1 MKCSKCGGWIAP
13 LWAVHVVEWVGIIIL
28 LALIVF
34 FSSSC
39 STISVATPEGYSAHY
54 TRIGNQDISGLRFE
68 KGENGLY
75 RLTLD
80 KQSSDSD
87 VLNLIRQLVAQ

>member
-1 MKCSKCGGWIAP
+1 MIKIAALLILACG
-13 LWAVHVVEWVGIIIL
+13 
-28 LALIVF
+28 
-34 FSSSC
+34 C
-39 STISVATPEGYSAHY
+39 STVSLSTPDGCRASY

-68 KGENGLY
+68 KSEGGLY

-87 VLNLIRQLVAQ
+87 VIGIIRQLVAQ

>member
-1 MKCSKCGGWIAP
+1 MKHIFLVA
-13 LWAVHVVEWVGIIIL
+13 IL
-28 LALIVF
+28 AAILPA
-34 FSSSC
+34 C
-39 STISVATPEGYSAHY
+39 STISVSAPDGYSASY

-68 KGENGLY
+68 KGEGGLY

-87 VLNLIRQLVAQ
+87 VLSLIRQLVTQ

>member
-1 MKCSKCGGWIAP
+1 MMK
-13 LWAVHVVEWVGIIIL
+13 LFAVIVISL
-28 LALIVF
+28 LFAG
-34 FSSSC
+34 C
-39 STISVATPEGYSAHY
+39 STISVTTPDGHASY

-68 KGENGLY
+68 RDNLGML

-87 VLNLIRQLVAQ
+87 VLELIRLLVTK

>member
-1 MKCSKCGGWIAP
+1 MKCRVCHCWIAP
-13 LWAVHVVEWVGIIIL
+13 EWVIKLVEIVVIALAIIMGAWL
-28 LALIVF
+28 VSGC
-34 FSSSC
+34 SS
-39 STISVATPEGYSAHY
+39 IHVETPDGYSASY
-54 TRIGNQDISGLRFE
+54 TRIGSQDISGLRFE

-87 VLNLIRQLVAQ
+87 VLSLIRQLVTQ

>member
-1 MKCSKCGGWIAP
+1 MSQEQQEP
-13 LWAVHVVEWVGIIIL
+13 TPDVVEP
-28 LALIVF
+28 
-34 FSSSC
+34 
-39 STISVATPEGYSAHY
+39 ATENIEAVEATDDASAEVEVDLTEETPDGYEAHY

-68 KGENGLY
+68 RDSLGVM

-87 VLNLIRQLVAQ
+87 VLNLIRQLVTK

>member
-1 MKCSKCGGWIAP
+1 VK
-13 LWAVHVVEWVGIIIL
+13 LIL
-28 LALIVF
+28 YVAILAAILPA
-34 FSSSC
+34 C
-39 STISVATPEGYSAHY
+39 STISVSAPDGYSASY

-68 KGENGLY
+68 KSEDGLY

-87 VLNLIRQLVAQ
+87 VLGLIRQLVMQ

>member
-1 MKCSKCGGWIAP
+1 MR
-13 LWAVHVVEWVGIIIL
+13 
-28 LALIVF
+28 LALCIMCIL
-34 FSSSC
+34 STCGC
-39 STISVATPEGYSAHY
+39 STISVTTPDGHASY

-68 KGENGLY
+68 RDSLGVM

-87 VLNLIRQLVAQ
+87 VLNLIQQLVTK

>member
-1 MKCSKCGGWIAP
+1 MEGELGTGMGDGIAGVGRMKMF
-13 LWAVHVVEWVGIIIL
+13 AVIVATLLLVG
-28 LALIVF
+28 
-34 FSSSC
+34 C
-39 STISVATPEGYSAHY
+39 STISVSTPDGYRANY

-68 KGENGLY
+68 RGESGLY

>member
-1 MKCSKCGGWIAP
+1 MKCSKCGCWVAP
-13 LWAVHVVEWVGIIIL
+13 PWVVHVVEWAGIIL
-28 LALIVF
+28 LLALVIF

-39 STISVATPEGYSAHY
+39 STISVTAPDGYSAHY
-54 TRIGNQDISGLRFE
+54 TRIGNQDISGLQFE

-87 VLNLIRQLVAQ
+87 VLNLIRQLVSQ

>member
-1 MKCSKCGGWIAP
+1 MKCSKCGCWVAP
-13 LWAVHVVEWVGIIIL
+13 EWLLRWVEYGALL
-28 LALIVF
+28 LAVVVAALLF
-34 FSSSC
+34 TGC
-39 STISVATPEGYSAHY
+39 STISVTTPEGYNAHY

-68 KGENGLY
+68 KGDNGLY

-80 KQSSDSD
+80 KQNSDSD

>member
-1 MKCSKCGGWIAP
+1 MR
-13 LWAVHVVEWVGIIIL
+13 LFVVIVAMLL
-28 LALIVF
+28 LAA
-34 FSSSC
+34 C
-39 STISVATPEGYSAHY
+39 STISVSTPDGHASY

-68 KGENGLY
+68 RDSLGVM

-87 VLNLIRQLVAQ
+87 ILNVIRQLVAP

>member
-1 MKCSKCGGWIAP
+1 MRCSKCGGWMAP
-13 LWAVHVVEWVGIIIL
+13 MWAVHVVEWAGIIIL
-28 LALIVF
+28 LALIAF

-39 STISVATPEGYSAHY
+39 STISVTTPEGYSAHY

-68 KGENGLY
+68 KDALGMY

-87 VLNLIRQLVAQ
+87 VLNLIRQLVAK

>member
-1 MKCSKCGGWIAP
+1 MKFEEDFVQDLNDGIWMAAKWLVGFV
-13 LWAVHVVEWVGIIIL
+13 AVVLVI
-28 LALIVF
+28 F
-34 FSSSC
+34 FLTGC
-39 STISVATPEGYSAHY
+39 STIGINTPSGSAHY

-68 KGENGLY
+68 RDALGVM
-75 RLTLD
+75 RFTLD

>member
-1 MKCSKCGGWIAP
+1 MRCSKCGRWVSP
-13 LWAVHVVEWVGIIIL
+13 MWAVRVVEWAGIIIL

-39 STISVATPEGYSAHY
+39 STISVTTPEGYSAHY

-68 KGENGLY
+68 KDALGMY
-75 RLTLD
+75 RITLD

-87 VLNLIRQLVAQ
+87 VLNLIRQLVTK

>member
-1 MKCSKCGGWIAP
+1 MPAI
-13 LWAVHVVEWVGIIIL
+13 LRIQAVSVVP
-28 LALIVF
+28 
-34 FSSSC
+34 
-39 STISVATPEGYSAHY
+39 ISVTTPEGYSAHY

-68 KGENGLY
+68 KDALGMY

>member
-1 MKCSKCGGWIAP
+1 MKCSKCGCWVAP
-13 LWAVHVVEWVGIIIL
+13 PWVVHVVEWAGIIL
-28 LALIVF
+28 LLALVIF

-39 STISVATPEGYSAHY
+39 STISVTAPDGYSAHY
-54 TRIGNQDISGLRFE
+54 TRIGNQDISGLQFE

>member
-1 MKCSKCGGWIAP
+1 MSDLNKFVQPISEFCKGMLVGGFIVAGMIWFI
-13 LWAVHVVEWVGIIIL
+13 VL
-28 LALIVF
+28 L
-34 FSSSC
+34 SGC
-39 STISVATPEGYSAHY
+39 STISVVTPDGQASY

-68 KGENGLY
+68 RDALGVM

-87 VLNLIRQLVAQ
+87 VLNVIRQLVAP

>member
-1 MKCSKCGGWIAP
+1 MCG
-13 LWAVHVVEWVGIIIL
+13 
-28 LALIVF
+28 
-34 FSSSC
+34 C
-39 STISVATPEGYSAHY
+39 STISVSTPDGNASY

-68 KGENGLY
+68 RDSLGVM

-87 VLNLIRQLVAQ
+87 VLNLIRQLVTK

>member
-1 MKCSKCGGWIAP
+1 MNKYIHPISEFAKGLIIGAAIVCAMI
-13 LWAVHVVEWVGIIIL
+13 WAIVL
-28 LALIVF
+28 L
-34 FSSSC
+34 SGC
-39 STISVATPEGYSAHY
+39 STVSLSTPDGYRASY

-68 KGENGLY
+68 KGEGGLY

-87 VLNLIRQLVAQ
+87 VIGIIRQLVAQ

>member
-1 MKCSKCGGWIAP
+1 MSKIAALLILACMCG
-13 LWAVHVVEWVGIIIL
+13 
-28 LALIVF
+28 
-34 FSSSC
+34 C
-39 STISVATPEGYSAHY
+39 STISVTAPDGYSASY

-68 KGENGLY
+68 KGEGLY

-87 VLNLIRQLVAQ
+87 VIAIIRQLVTR

>member
-1 MKCSKCGGWIAP
+1 MAP
-13 LWAVHVVEWVGIIIL
+13 MWAVHVVEWAGIIIL
-28 LALIVF
+28 LALIAF

-39 STISVATPEGYSAHY
+39 STISVTTHDGYNAHY

-68 KGENGLY
+68 KDALGMY

>member
-1 MKCSKCGGWIAP
+1 MSTKFRFLP
-13 LWAVHVVEWVGIIIL
+13 
-28 LALIVF
+28 LIVACLLF
-34 FSSSC
+34 AGC
-39 STISVATPEGYSAHY
+39 STISVSAPDGYSASY

-68 KGENGLY
+68 KGESGLY

-87 VLNLIRQLVAQ
+87 VLSLIRQLVAQ